1 MDNKYF
7 VLGLLESV
15 LGKGK
20 KSKNDD
26 YDFFCPFCKHRKP
39 KLVVNVTS
47 GMFNCWTCHPHT
59 KGRSPIALLKKLNVD
74 SSVISEMKNYFK
86 DNTKIKLDQDV
97 VHAVSL
103 PKEFIGLEN
112 CDATLKCRHALAYLN
127 TRGITLQ
134 DIIKYNI
141 GYCESGKYKDRII
154 IPSYDKDYKLNYFIA
169 RSINEETFQKY
180 DAPKCKK
187 AEIIGFENTINWEVP
202 IVLCEGAFDAI
213 AVKRNAIPLFGKTIP
228 KSIMMKLAM
237 TSVKTVYLALDK
249 DAISQAIDSAEQLMK
264 LGKDVYLVNLQE
276 KDPSDLGFT
285 KITELLHSA
294 KQLTFQTLFGI
305 KMGMI

>member
-1 MDNKYF
+1 M
-7 VLGLLESV
+7 
-15 LGKGK
+15 
-20 KSKNDD
+20 
-26 YDFFCPFCKHRKP
+26 
-39 KLVVNVTS
+39 
-47 GMFNCWTCHPHT
+47 
-59 KGRSPIALLKKLNVD
+59 
-74 SSVISEMKNYFK
+74 
-86 DNTKIKLDQDV
+86 
-97 VHAVSL
+97 
-103 PKEFIGLEN
+103 
-112 CDATLKCRHALAYLN
+112 
-127 TRGITLQ
+127 
-134 DIIKYNI
+134 
-141 GYCESGKYKDRII
+141 
-154 IPSYDKDYKLNYFIA
+154 
-169 RSINEETFQKY
+169 
-180 DAPKCKK
+180 
-187 AEIIGFENTINWEVP
+187 P